1 MAVQK
6 EIKDAILRLIQQKPR
21 TVQEIAET
29 IGKNWRTADRYVE
42 LIAQE
47 TGLIAIRIF
56 REGSRGALKVVYW
69 NSLERAKGSAY
80 QERLLQRIMQGNR
93 KEDFSPLDIYQFVD
107 PDNRKAFI
115 ETTEFSQQQQIR
127 FDYLLSQAQQQI
139 LFFSGNLSW
148 VELGPNIHRVLENLA
163 RKKIRIKVLTRVD
176 ITSQKNTEE
185 MLSLNQ
191 RVGWDAVEIR
201 HCEQPL
207 RAIIV
212 DDGFVSIKE
221 VMSPLYCR
229 ELKEKK
235 FMFYLIQDT
244 EWIQWLQKV
253 FWNLWGQSIDAKE
266 RIAALDSVNV
276 VKNTAPPKTL

>member
-6 EIKDAILRLIQQKPR
+6 EIKDSILRLIQQKPR
-21 TVQEIAET
+21 TIQEIAET

-42 LIAQE
+42 IIAQE
-47 TGLIAIRIF
+47 TGFIATRIF

-69 NSLERAKGSAY
+69 NALEGIKGSAY
-80 QERLLQRIMQGNR
+80 QERLLQKILQGKR

-107 PDNRKAFI
+107 AGNRKAFL
-115 ETTEFSQQQQIR
+115 ESTEFSQQQQIR
-127 FDYLLSQAQQQI
+127 FDYLLTQAQQQV

-148 VELGPNIHRVLENLA
+148 VELGPNMQKILEELVK
-163 RKKIRIKVLTRVD
+163 RKVKIKVLTRVD

-207 RAIIV
+207 RAIVV
-212 DDGFVSIKE
+212 DDRFASIKE
-221 VMSPLYCR
+221 VMNPLYCR
-229 ELKEKK
+229 ELKEKT
-235 FMFYLIQDT
+235 FLFYLIQEQ
-244 EWIQWLQKV
+244 EWVSWIQKV
-253 FWNLWGQSIDAKE
+253 FWQLWGQSIDAGE
-266 RIAALDSVNV
+266 RLKALESVN
-276 VKNTAPPKTL
+276 KLQKT

>member
-1 MAVQK
+1 MVVQK
-6 EIKDAILRLIQQKPR
+6 EIKESILRIIQQKPR

-69 NSLERAKGSAY
+69 NALDRAKGSAY
-80 QERLLQRIMQGNR
+80 QERLLQKIVQGKR

-127 FDYLLSQAQQQI
+127 FDYLLSQAKEQI

-148 VELGPNIHRVLENLA
+148 VELGPNIHKALEDLGK
-163 RKKIRIKVLTRVD
+163 RKIRIKVLTRVD

-185 MLSLNQ
+185 MLALNQ

-207 RAIIV
+207 RAILV
-212 DDGFVSIKE
+212 DDRFVSIKE

-229 ELKEKK
+229 ELKEKT
-235 FMFYLIQDT
+235 FLFYLIQDT
-244 EWIQWLQKV
+244 EWINWMQKV
-253 FWNLWGQSIDAKE
+253 FWNLWGQSIDSAE
-266 RIAALDSVNV
+266 RLKALDSVN
-276 VKNTAPPKTL
+276 KLSR

>member
-1 MAVQK
+1 VLYMTVQK
-6 EIKDAILRLIQQKPR
+6 EIKESILRIIQQKPR
-21 TVQEIAET
+21 TVQEVAET
-29 IGKNWRTADRYVE
+29 IGKNWRTADRYIE
-42 LIAQE
+42 IITQE
-47 TGLIAIRIF
+47 TGLIATRIF

-69 NSLERAKGSAY
+69 NALERAKGSAY
-80 QERLLQRIMQGNR
+80 QERLLQKIVQGKR

-107 PDNRKAFI
+107 PEHRKAFI

-127 FDYLLSQAQQQI
+127 FDYLLSQAQEQI

-148 VELGPNIHRVLENLA
+148 VELGQDIHKVLEDLA
-163 RKKIRIKVLTRVD
+163 KKKIRIKVLTRVD

-207 RAIIV
+207 RAILV
-212 DDGFVSIKE
+212 DDRFVSIKE

-229 ELKEKK
+229 ELKEKM
-235 FMFYLIQDT
+235 FLFYLIQDT
-244 EWIQWLQKV
+244 EWINWLQKV
-253 FWNLWGQSIDAKE
+253 FWNLWGQSIDSSE
-266 RIAALDSVNV
+266 RLKALESVNRL
-276 VKNTAPPKTL
+276 KRE

>member
-6 EIKDAILRLIQQKPR
+6 EIKENILRIIQQKPR
-21 TVQEIAET
+21 TIQEIAET

-42 LIAQE
+42 IISQE

-80 QERLLQRIMQGNR
+80 QERLLQKIMQGKR
-93 KEDFSPLDIYQFVD
+93 KEDFSPLDIYQFVE

-148 VELGPNIHRVLENLA
+148 VELGPNMQRVLEELA
-163 RKKIRIKVLTRVD
+163 KRKIRIKVLTRVD

-235 FMFYLIQDT
+235 FLFYLIQDT

-276 VKNTAPPKTL
+276 VKNIAPPKTL

>member
-1 MAVQK
+1 MVVQK

-29 IGKNWRTADRYVE
+29 IDKNWRTADRYVE
-42 LIAQE
+42 IIAQE
-47 TGLIAIRIF
+47 TGLIATRIF

-80 QERLLQRIMQGNR
+80 QERLLQKIVQGKR
-93 KEDFSPLDIYQFVD
+93 KEDFSPLDIYQFVE
-107 PDNRKAFI
+107 PDNRKAFA

-148 VELGPNIHRVLENLA
+148 VELGPNIHRVLEELA
-163 RKKIRIKVLTRVD
+163 KRKVRIKVLTRVD

-191 RVGWDAVEIR
+191 RIGWDAIEIR

-212 DDGFVSIKE
+212 DERFASIKE

-229 ELKEKK
+229 ELKEKT
-235 FMFYLIQDT
+235 FLFYLIEDQ
-244 EWIQWLQKV
+244 EWTGWLQKV
-253 FWNLWGQSIDAKE
+253 FWNFWGQSIDARE
-266 RIAALDSVNV
+266 RIKTLESVNGLNI
-276 VKNTAPPKTL
+276 VKK

>member
-1 MAVQK
+1 MVVQK
-6 EIKDAILRLIQQKPR
+6 EIKDNILRLIQQKPR

-47 TGLIAIRIF
+47 TGLIATRIF

-69 NSLERAKGSAY
+69 NALERAKGSAY
-80 QERLLQRIMQGNR
+80 QERLLQKIIQGKR

-107 PDNRKAFI
+107 PENRKAFA

-148 VELGPNIHRVLENLA
+148 VELGPNIHKALEDLA
-163 RKKIRIKVLTRVD
+163 KRKIRIKVLTRVD

-191 RVGWDAVEIR
+191 RAGWDVVEIR

-212 DDGFVSIKE
+212 DDRFVSLKE

-229 ELKEKK
+229 ELKEKT
-235 FMFYLIQDT
+235 FLFYVIQEN
-244 EWIQWLQKV
+244 EWINWMQKV
-253 FWNLWGQSIDAKE
+253 FWNLWGQSIDSGE
-266 RIAALDSVNV
+266 RLKALDSVN
-276 VKNTAPPKTL
+276 KLQK

>member
-1 MAVQK
+1 MVVQK
-6 EIKDAILRLIQQKPR
+6 EIKESILRVIQQKPR
-21 TVQEIAET
+21 TIQEIAET

-47 TGLIAIRIF
+47 TGLIATRIF

-69 NSLERAKGSAY
+69 NALERAKGSAY
-80 QERLLQRIMQGNR
+80 QERLLQKIIQGKR

-148 VELGPNIHRVLENLA
+148 VELGPNMRQMLEELA
-163 RKKIRIKVLTRVD
+163 RKKVRIKVLTRVD

-212 DDGFVSIKE
+212 DDRFVSIKE
-221 VMSPLYCR
+221 VMSPLFCR
-229 ELKEKK
+229 ELKEKT
-235 FMFYLIQDT
+235 FLFYLIQDQ
-244 EWIQWLQKV
+244 EWIHWLQKV
-253 FWNLWGQSIDAKE
+253 FWNFWSQSIDAGE
-266 RIAALDSVNV
+266 RVKALDSVS
-276 VKNTAPPKTL
+276 KLQK

>member
-1 MAVQK
+1 MTVQK
-6 EIKDAILRLIQQKPR
+6 EIKDSILRLIQQKPR

-29 IGKNWRTADRYVE
+29 IGKNWRTADRYIE
-42 LIAQE
+42 IIAQE
-47 TGLIAIRIF
+47 TGFIATRIF

-69 NSLERAKGSAY
+69 NALESIKGSAY
-80 QERLLQRIMQGNR
+80 QERLLQKILQGKR

-107 PDNRKAFI
+107 AGNRKAFI

-127 FDYLLSQAQQQI
+127 FDYLLSQAQQQV

-148 VELGPNIHRVLENLA
+148 VELGPNMQKALEELA
-163 RKKIRIKVLTRVD
+163 KKKVRIKVLTRVD

-207 RAIIV
+207 RAIVV
-212 DDGFVSIKE
+212 DDRFASIKE
-221 VMSPLYCR
+221 VMNPLYCR
-229 ELKEKK
+229 ELKEKT
-235 FMFYLIQDT
+235 FLFYLIQEQ
-244 EWIQWLQKV
+244 EWVSWIQKV
-253 FWNLWGQSIDAKE
+253 FWQLWGQSINAGE
-266 RIAALDSVNV
+266 RLKALESVN
-276 VKNTAPPKTL
+276 KLNKINS